1 MGFRWGTTTS
11 FKFRIANNIGSFLSC
26 VIFMRKGLVIATSQ
40 TSRRLWY
47 RRPSLC
53 ATGLFANG
61 KSRYLTPCF
70 YLEEIGWLAFCFPP
84 KSSNGEWHLV
94 RKIYPSYEKPHTSYA
109 TNIMDPIF
117 MFVTLF
123 LHKIKLKIFINERV
137 EFRLWDLNVDSPHT

>member
-1 MGFRWGTTTS
+1 
-11 FKFRIANNIGSFLSC
+11 
-26 VIFMRKGLVIATSQ
+26 
-40 TSRRLWY
+40 
-47 RRPSLC
+47 
-53 ATGLFANG
+53 
-61 KSRYLTPCF
+61 
-70 YLEEIGWLAFCFPP
+70 LAFCFPP